1 MMRSFSVQAYKV
13 RLEIRRVG
21 GDPVDTWRWRIL
33 EIIGPREYHGLVE
46 IAVLYFGSSWDD
58 WSGPAQT
65 GIYDN
70 SNPYQPVVKG
80 YLPSSEFE
88 FWYDV
93 LRSEKPLTFFYN
105 LLQEPPPYGGEAYID
120 SISLATSTVEPIG
133 EGPVDQLKTP
143 PDPFFRVTDG
153 AAVRNP

>member
-58 WSGPAQT
+58 
-65 GIYDN
+65 
-70 SNPYQPVVKG
+70 
-80 YLPSSEFE
+80 
-88 FWYDV
+88 
-93 LRSEKPLTFFYN
+93 
-105 LLQEPPPYGGEAYID
+105 
-120 SISLATSTVEPIG
+120 
-133 EGPVDQLKTP
+133 
-143 PDPFFRVTDG
+143 
-153 AAVRNP
+153 